1 MMLSCWKYHDV
12 ERRGLDGKVPYGT
25 QYLFLAKNKRKVD
38 EKLCL
43 YIFIV
48 SRTTKTQVDH
58 NNKTA
63 VT

>member
-1 MMLSCWKYHDV
+1 M
-12 ERRGLDGKVPYGT
+12 ERYPTVPYGT
-25 QYLFLAKNKRKVD
+25 QYLFLAKNKRKID
-38 EKLCL
+38 EKLCS

-58 NNKTA
+58 DNKTD